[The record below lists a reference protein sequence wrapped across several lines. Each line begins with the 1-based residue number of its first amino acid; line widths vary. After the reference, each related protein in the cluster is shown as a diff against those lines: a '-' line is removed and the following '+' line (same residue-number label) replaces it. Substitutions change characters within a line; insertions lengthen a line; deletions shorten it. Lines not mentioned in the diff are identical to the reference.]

1 MSARATEHDGHAAGS
16 LAAGVLAGDRGS
28 LARAI
33 TLVESSA
40 RDHRQAADALLA
52 KLLPHSGRSIRVG
65 ITGIPGAGKSTLIEA
80 TGMHLVARGRRVA
93 VLAIDPGSSRSG
105 GSILGDKTRMPQLA
119 RQPQAFIRPSPSTGV
134 AGGVARKTRE
144 CILLCEAAG
153 FDVILLETVGT
164 GQGEVAARSMVDF
177 FLLLLIT
184 GAGDGLQGIKRGV
197 MELADAIVI
206 NKADGDNRVAALA
219 ARRETSRALRL
230 LAPADD
236 GEWQTQVLV
245 CSAQEGSGITE
256 LWSLVEKF
264 ARREKASGAWEAR
277 RRKQRRVWLHT
288 LLEEGYREAFHGR
301 KRIQASLPLL
311 EAAVMAGEIDVSEAA
326 SRLLAGLQS
335 DESFSGGN
343 P

>member
-1 MSARATEHDGHAAGS
+1 MSPRATERDGDAAGS

-40 RDHRQAADALLA
+40 GDHRQAASALLA
-52 KLLPHSGRSIRVG
+52 ELLPHSGQSIRMG

-80 TGMHLVARGRRVA
+80 TGMHLVAAGKRVA
-93 VLAIDPGSSRSG
+93 VLAIDPDSSRSG

-119 RQPQAFIRPSPSTGV
+119 RQPQAFIRPSPSAGA

-164 GQGEVAARSMVDF
+164 GQGETAARSMVDF
-177 FLLLLIT
+177 LLLLLIT
-184 GAGDGLQGIKRGV
+184 GAGDGLQGIKKGV

-230 LAPADD
+230 LAPGD
-236 GEWQTQVLV
+236 GGWQTQVLV
-245 CSAQEGSGITE
+245 CSAQEGRGIAE
-256 LWSLVEKF
+256 LWSLVEQF
-264 ARREKASGAWEAR
+264 TRLEKASGAWEAR
-277 RRKQRRVWLHT
+277 RREQRRAWLHA
-288 LLEEGYREAFHGR
+288 LLEEGFREAFFSR
-301 KRIQASLPLL
+301 KRIQASLPTL
-311 EAAVMAGEIDVSEAA
+311 EAAVMAGEMDVSQAA
-326 SRLLAGLQS
+326 SRLLAVLRPEVCVTGEL
-335 DESFSGGN
+335 